1 MCSLFCF
8 RRMHLP
14 SVVRSVRLVQSRLTQ
29 QAENKSGSSSEHLTQ
44 SNELFRLLVESVKD
58 YAIFVLDPEGHILT
72 WNDGA
77 QAIKGYSKAEIV
89 GQHFSKFY
97 LPEAVESGWPA
108 RELALA
114 EKEGRFADEG
124 WRVKKDG
131 SVFWASV
138 IITPLRD
145 ADGQLCGFAKVTQD
159 LSERKKADERIQN
172 LNTELRN
179 RVTQLDETRAI
190 LDLRTLELRKVSA
203 RLLQVQ
209 DEERR
214 RIARELHDDLGQQ
227 LAYLKM
233 TLDVKAGNEQASQ
246 LTNNALAT
254 VRNLSY
260 LLHPPLLDET
270 GLRAALHWYVDGMVK
285 RSNIEVSLTMQPSA
299 FPRLTQDVETAI
311 FRVVQESLTN
321 VYRHSGTEAARVE
334 IVKQAECVLVRVRD
348 YGSGM
353 PADLCGKN
361 ATPGLGVGI
370 NGMRERLRQFG
381 GELVVSRAEPGT
393 LVEAKVPILPGH
405 LSMESADAGLAS
417 SL

>member
-1 MCSLFCF
+1 LA
-8 RRMHLP
+8 
-14 SVVRSVRLVQSRLTQ
+14 QSRLTQ
-29 QAENKSGSSSEHLTQ
+29 QAEDSHGNRSDQ
-44 SNELFRLLVESVKD
+44 SNEIFRRLVESVKD
-58 YAIFVLDPEGHILT
+58 YAIFVLDPDGHILT

-77 QAIKGYSKAEIV
+77 RAIKGYSKEEIV

-97 LPEAVESGWPA
+97 LPQAVESGWPS

-159 LSERKKADERIQN
+159 LSERKKAEERIQN

-233 TLDVKAGNEQASQ
+233 TLDTKEGNEQASQ
-246 LTNNALAT
+246 LTHKALTT

-270 GLRAALHWYVDGMVK
+270 GLRAALHWYVDGLVK
-285 RSNIEVSLTMQPSA
+285 RSNIEISLSLQPTA

-334 IVKQAECVLVRVRD
+334 IVKQPECVVIRVRD
-348 YGSGM
+348 YGNGM
-353 PADLCGKN
+353 PAELCGKE
-361 ATPGLGVGI
+361 ATTGLGVGI

-381 GELVVSRAEPGT
+381 GELIVSRAEPGT
-393 LVEAKVPILPGH
+393 LVEARIALLTGK
-405 LSMESADAGLAS
+405 LSAGAADLAIPS

>member
-1 MCSLFCF
+1 
-8 RRMHLP
+8 
-14 SVVRSVRLVQSRLTQ
+14 
-29 QAENKSGSSSEHLTQ
+29 
-44 SNELFRLLVESVKD
+44 
-58 YAIFVLDPEGHILT
+58 
-72 WNDGA
+72 
-77 QAIKGYSKAEIV
+77 
-89 GQHFSKFY
+89 
-97 LPEAVESGWPA
+97 
-108 RELALA
+108 
-114 EKEGRFADEG
+114 
-124 WRVKKDG
+124 
-131 SVFWASV
+131 
-138 IITPLRD
+138 
-145 ADGQLCGFAKVTQD
+145 
-159 LSERKKADERIQN
+159 
-172 LNTELRN
+172 
-179 RVTQLDETRAI
+179 VTQLDETRAI
-190 LDLRTLELRKVSA
+190 LDLRTMELRKVSA

-334 IVKQAECVLVRVRD
+334 IVKQPECVLVRVRD
-348 YGSGM
+348 YGNGM
-353 PADLCGKN
+353 PADLCGKS

-393 LVEAKVPILPGH
+393 LVEARVPILPGN
-405 LSMESADAGLAS
+405 LSLESADAGIAS

>member
-1 MCSLFCF
+1 M
-8 RRMHLP
+8 
-14 SVVRSVRLVQSRLTQ
+14 
-29 QAENKSGSSSEHLTQ
+29 
-44 SNELFRLLVESVKD
+44 
-58 YAIFVLDPEGHILT
+58 
-72 WNDGA
+72 
-77 QAIKGYSKAEIV
+77 
-89 GQHFSKFY
+89 
-97 LPEAVESGWPA
+97 
-108 RELALA
+108 
-114 EKEGRFADEG
+114 
-124 WRVKKDG
+124 
-131 SVFWASV
+131 
-138 IITPLRD
+138 
-145 ADGQLCGFAKVTQD
+145 TQD

-334 IVKQAECVLVRVRD
+334 IVKQPECVLVRVRD

-353 PADLCGKN
+353 PADLCGKS

-381 GELVVSRAEPGT
+381 GELVVSRAVPGT
-393 LVEAKVPILPGH
+393 LVEARVPLMPGN
-405 LSMESADAGLAS
+405 LSMESADAS
-417 SL
+417 MQFHCE

>member
-1 MCSLFCF
+1 
-8 RRMHLP
+8 
-14 SVVRSVRLVQSRLTQ
+14 LVQSRLTQ
-29 QAENKSGSSSEHLTQ
+29 QAENNNGSSSGHLTQ
-44 SNELFRLLVESVKD
+44 SNELFRLLVETVKD

-97 LPEAVESGWPA
+97 LPEAAESGWPS

-233 TLDVKAGNEQASQ
+233 TLDLKAGNEQASQ

-270 GLRAALHWYVDGMVK
+270 GLRAALHWYVDGIVK

-334 IVKQAECVLVRVRD
+334 IVKQPECVLVRVRD
-348 YGSGM
+348 YGNGM
-353 PADLCGKN
+353 PAELCGKS
-361 ATPGLGVGI
+361 ATLGLGVGI

-381 GELVVSRAEPGT
+381 GELIVSRAEPGT
-393 LVEAKVPILPGH
+393 LVEAKVPILPGN
-405 LSMESADAGLAS
+405 LSMESADAGIAS

>member
-1 MCSLFCF
+1 LEQTRLAEQAANSNGNKG
-8 RRMHLP
+8 P
-14 SVVRSVRLVQSRLTQ
+14 S
-29 QAENKSGSSSEHLTQ
+29 TQ

-58 YAIFVLDPEGHILT
+58 YAIFVLDPDGRILT

-77 QAIKGYSKAEIV
+77 RAIKGYSKEEIV

-114 EKEGRFADEG
+114 EKEGRFSDEG

-131 SVFWASV
+131 SIFWASV
-138 IITPLRD
+138 IITPLRN

-159 LSERKKADERIQN
+159 LSERKKAEERIQN

-179 RVTQLDETRAI
+179 RVEQLDEIRQI

-233 TLDVKAGNEQASQ
+233 TLDMKPGNEQASQ
-246 LTNNALAT
+246 LANKALAT

-270 GLRAALHWYVDGMVK
+270 GLRAALHWYVDGLVK
-285 RSNIEVSLTMQPSA
+285 RSNIEISLTMQPSA
-299 FPRLTQDVETAI
+299 FPRLTQDIETAI

-321 VYRHSGTEAARVE
+321 VYRHSAADAARVE
-334 IVKQAECVLVRVRD
+334 ILKQPECVIVRVRD
-348 YGSGM
+348 YGNGM
-353 PADLCGKN
+353 PAELCGKN

-393 LVEAKVPILPGH
+393 LVEAKIPIFAGPFGAEPGDVSLP
-405 LSMESADAGLAS
+405 STI
-417 SL
+417 

>member
-1 MCSLFCF
+1 
-8 RRMHLP
+8 
-14 SVVRSVRLVQSRLTQ
+14 LVQSRLTQ

-393 LVEAKVPILPGH
+393 LVEARVPLMPGN
-405 LSMESADAGLAS
+405 LSVEFADAI

>member
-1 MCSLFCF
+1 MTET
-8 RRMHLP
+8 
-14 SVVRSVRLVQSRLTQ
+14 RLAQ
-29 QAENKSGSSSEHLTQ
+29 QAADSNGNKGPSPQ
-44 SNELFRLLVESVKD
+44 SNEVFRLLVESVKD
-58 YAIFVLDPEGHILT
+58 YAIFVLDPKGHILT

-77 QAIKGYSKAEIV
+77 SAIKGYSKEEIV

-114 EKEGRFADEG
+114 EKEGRFSDEG
-124 WRVKKDG
+124 WRVKKDR
-131 SVFWASV
+131 SIFWASV

-145 ADGQLCGFAKVTQD
+145 ADGRLCGFAKVTQD
-159 LSERKKADERIQN
+159 LTERKKAEERIQN

-179 RVTQLDETRAI
+179 RVAQLDETRAI

-233 TLDVKAGNEQASQ
+233 TLDMKAGNEQASQ
-246 LTNNALAT
+246 LTNKALAT

-270 GLRAALHWYVDGMVK
+270 GLRAALHWYVDGLVK
-285 RSNIEVSLTMQPSA
+285 RGNIEVSLTMQPSA
-299 FPRLTQDVETAI
+299 FPRLTQDIETAI

-321 VYRHSGTEAARVE
+321 VYRHSATEAARVE
-334 IVKQAECVLVRVRD
+334 IVKQPECVLVRVRD
-348 YGSGM
+348 YGNGM
-353 PADLCGKN
+353 PAELCGNN

-393 LVEAKVPILPGH
+393 LVEARIPILPGAFVA
-405 LSMESADAGLAS
+405 EPAENEGLMSRS
-417 SL
+417 S